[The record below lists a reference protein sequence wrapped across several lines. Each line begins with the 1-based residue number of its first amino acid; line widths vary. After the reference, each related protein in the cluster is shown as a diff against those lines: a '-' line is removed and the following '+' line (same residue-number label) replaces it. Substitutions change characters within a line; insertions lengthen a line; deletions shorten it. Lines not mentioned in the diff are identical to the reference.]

1 MAMSQMRGNETD
13 PSDLE
18 ALERQVLK
26 LRDALDDTECTAE
39 AAGGLIEAT
48 VNGRGNVLGLRL
60 DPRIYR
66 NQDCE
71 VLAAD
76 ILAAIRK
83 ATEQAQAKVARSADK
98 ALLPPDLPPELAD
111 LEIEPFL
118 HQLNRLKGR
127 PT

>member
-1 MAMSQMRGNETD
+1 MSQTGGNESD

-18 ALERQVLK
+18 ALEHQVLK

-39 AAGGLIEAT
+39 TADGLIEAT
-48 VNGRGNVLGLRL
+48 VNGRL

-76 ILAAIRK
+76 ILEAIHK
-83 ATEQAQAKVARSADK
+83 ATEQAQEKVARSADK

-111 LEIEPFL
+111 LELEPFL